1 MKLNVEKLT
10 ETSKNKNSILDL
22 NTKGQGSILIPA
34 SHTELNHEM
43 LVKISENTSL
53 FMGILTGGEDRG
65 IVGA

>member
-22 NTKGQGSILIPA
+22 NTKGQGSIFIPA
-34 SHTELNHEM
+34 SHIELNHEM

-53 FMGILTGGEDRG
+53 FLGILTGGEDRG